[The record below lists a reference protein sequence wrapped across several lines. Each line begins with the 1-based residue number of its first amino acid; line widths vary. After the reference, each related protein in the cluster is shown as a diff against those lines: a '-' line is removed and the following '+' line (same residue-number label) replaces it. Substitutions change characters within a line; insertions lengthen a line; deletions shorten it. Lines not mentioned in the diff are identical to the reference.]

1 MLVIE
6 NYVGL
11 EQKRP
16 NRSGVV
22 TTLSVLTSNQIFSR
36 MFTNK
41 HERKIMSN
49 KKKLLFLEKVADK
62 NTSRDQIMFN
72 IISALKKHG
81 WKTDKKTEEF
91 SKNYQKKSKGEK

>member
-1 MLVIE
+1 
-6 NYVGL
+6 
-11 EQKRP
+11 
-16 NRSGVV
+16 
-22 TTLSVLTSNQIFSR
+22 
-36 MFTNK
+36 
-41 HERKIMSN
+41 MSN

-91 SKNYQKKSKGEK
+91 SKNYQKKSKG

>member
-1 MLVIE
+1 
-6 NYVGL
+6 
-11 EQKRP
+11 
-16 NRSGVV
+16 
-22 TTLSVLTSNQIFSR
+22 

-41 HERKIMSN
+41 HERIIMSN

-72 IISALKKHG
+72 LINALKKHG

-91 SKNYQKKSKGEK
+91 SKNYKKKLEN

>member
-1 MLVIE
+1 
-6 NYVGL
+6 
-11 EQKRP
+11 
-16 NRSGVV
+16 
-22 TTLSVLTSNQIFSR
+22 
-36 MFTNK
+36 MFINK

-72 IISALKKHG
+72 LINVLKNHG

-91 SKNYQKKSKGEK
+91 SKNYKKKLEG